1 MTDLVLD
8 RENKKQNTTDTTD
21 TLDNMA
27 VLESLVVDMA
37 SSKDKNTKGSF
48 KKDNTCKLT
57 LSFILNLLDGLD
69 ENHGRI
75 LIITSNYYDKIDKAL
90 IRPGRI
96 DLQVEMKN
104 ASLNTIKEMYTH
116 YYDSKIPAKYLS
128 KIRDEIVSPAELVN
142 FYRTSDNSKEFIQK
156 IINKHN

>member
-1 MTDLVLD
+1 MV
-8 RENKKQNTTDTTD
+8 
-21 TLDNMA
+21 
-27 VLESLVVDMA
+27 VLESIVDIVSA
-37 SSKDKNTKGSF
+37 KDANTKGSF

-116 YYDSKIPAKYLS
+116 YYNSKIPAKYLS
-128 KIRDEIVSPAELVN
+128 QMRDEIVSPAELVN
-142 FYRTSDNSKEFIQK
+142 FYRTSDSSKEFIQK